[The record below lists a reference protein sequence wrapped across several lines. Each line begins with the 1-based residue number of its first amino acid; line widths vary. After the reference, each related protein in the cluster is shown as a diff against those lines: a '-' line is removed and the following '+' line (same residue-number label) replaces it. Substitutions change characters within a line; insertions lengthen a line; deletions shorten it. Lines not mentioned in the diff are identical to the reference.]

1 MSNAHDILVAGTDAS
16 VAGGYFQV
24 GEITATA
31 PTDATTALGT
41 GYVNAGLITPDGVT
55 LAETKSTEP
64 VKDASGAIV
73 RVITTEYGV
82 RVTLSLLAPTLKS
95 FQLMRGAENVTVS
108 PEGDIVTKFA
118 KAELPVQSWAVHF
131 VDAGRKIRLYLPEAQ
146 IVETSDIAYNVTTP
160 TNYEI
165 TIECRPDADGGYAYE
180 YRQGVP
186 GVTVIAPEPEEA

>member
-16 VAGGYFQV
+16 IAGGYFQV
-24 GEITATA
+24 GAADALA
-31 PTDATTALGT
+31 PTDATTPLGI
-41 GYVNAGLITPDGVT
+41 GYENAGLITEDGVT

-95 FQLMRGAENVTVS
+95 FQLMRGAENVTQT

-118 KAELPVQSWAVHF
+118 KAELPVQSVAIHF

-160 TNYEI
+160 TNYEV
-165 TIECRPDADGGYAYE
+165 TFECRPDADGGYAYE
-180 YRQGVP
+180 YRQGIA
-186 GVTVIAPEPEEA
+186 GVQTYAPEPEEG